1 MRLALKASTAYFLL
15 VLLWRPQG
23 AAMLKEE
30 VFQEKGE

>member
-1 MRLALKASTAYFLL
+1 MRLVVKASTAYFLL
-15 VLLWRPQG
+15 VLWRPQG